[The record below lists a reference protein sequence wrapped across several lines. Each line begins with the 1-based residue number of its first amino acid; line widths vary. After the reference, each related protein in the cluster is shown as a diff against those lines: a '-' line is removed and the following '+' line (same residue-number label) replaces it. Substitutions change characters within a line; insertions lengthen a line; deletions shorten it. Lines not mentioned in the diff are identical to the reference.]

1 MDRLLKIRFAN
12 FKAKYSNKYSK
23 EAWEYIEENFFNMID
38 SKETPDILMQVYS
51 ELGINPSAAV
61 FYKKHLKLLKS
72 IFPIDGNIVE
82 VASGRIPAFANM
94 LAKEQGKI
102 GKGTVTIYEPLLVE
116 LEPKYQNITIHNEYF
131 QEDTDIS
138 FADLVVAIMPCE
150 ATEVILESAIKN
162 RKPFYIA
169 MCGCVH
175 SPLASMYSF
184 GFGTSPEIYQRQV
197 ISKAKS
203 LIAEYGGAELQV
215 TKLKD
220 SPIDYPI
227 LYRKKL
233 VKN

>member
-1 MDRLLKIRFAN
+1 MDRILKMKFEN
-12 FKAKYSNKYSK
+12 FKTKYSSKYSK
-23 EAWEYIEENFFNMID
+23 EAWEYIEENFFSMIH
-38 SKETPDILMQVYS
+38 SKETPDILMQIYS

-72 IFPIDGNIVE
+72 IFPLDGNIVE

-94 LAKEQGKI
+94 LAKEQGKL

-116 LEPKYQNITIHNEYF
+116 LEPKYPNMTIHNEYF
-131 QEDTDIS
+131 REDTDIA
-138 FADLVVAIMPCE
+138 FADLVVAIMPCDV
-150 ATEVILESAIKN
+150 TETILENAIKSG
-162 RKPFYIA
+162 KPFYVA

-175 SPLASMYSF
+175 SPWASMYSF
-184 GFGTSPEIYQRQV
+184 GFGTSPEIYQQQV
-197 ISKAKS
+197 MAKAES
-203 LIAEYGGAELQV
+203 LIEEYGGEELQV
-215 TKLKD
+215 TKLKN